1 MKNTL
6 FGILLVMASS
16 SQVLAQSSEIS
27 SGYAQ
32 FSECVAVTSW
42 LMRGKD
48 TDEIDKKKKVQIPN
62 GWKVVGTNVVDETP
76 VLFLCH

>member
-1 MKNTL
+1 MKRKVIGMVLGLL
-6 FGILLVMASS
+6 FSAMA
-16 SQVLAQSSEIS
+16 QAQTAGSVG
-27 SGYAQ
+27 GYEQ

-48 TDEIDKKKKVQIPN
+48 TDKIDDKKKVQIPD

-76 VLFLCH
+76 VIFLCH